1 MNQLQARFLA
11 LSEREQRLLTIA
23 LICAVAGLYL
33 VERYLPKTSEI
44 EALQNETSQIEASLR
59 TLRIPKIVGVNTS
72 SLEVANTAATTSL
85 EEIETSL
92 LPLEAEFANIE
103 SPADMQGLMVSLS
116 QLASETGVV
125 IRESGPEAPPAA
137 RASGSLAKDLV
148 GGALYERPARK
159 IVLVGPYTALRRF
172 LNGLAR
178 LDKRV
183 VVLQFSME
191 TSRSSDSGNGS
202 PWLSSTVRVSL

>member
-11 LSEREQRLLTIA
+11 LSDREQRLIVIA

-33 VERYLPKTSEI
+33 IQRYLPKMGEI
-44 EALQNETSQIEASLR
+44 QALQKDTTQLEASLR
-59 TLRIPKIVGVNTS
+59 SLRIPKIVGVDTS
-72 SLEVANTAATTSL
+72 SLEVANNAATMSL
-85 EEIETSL
+85 EEIEASL
-92 LPLEAEFANIE
+92 LPLEAEFASLK

-125 IRESGPEAPPAA
+125 IRESGPEAPTAA
-137 RASGSLAKDLV
+137 RVAGSLANELV
-148 GGALYERPARK
+148 GGSLYERPSRR
-159 IVLVGPYTALRRF
+159 IVVEGTYTALRRF

-178 LDKRV
+178 LERRV

-191 TSRSSDSGNGS
+191 TSRRSDSSNGS